1 MLTDTFTDFY
11 RIKTK
16 PYNVRNIEYDE
27 PYCMTFWEKY
37 DDIKYYDEKKFK
49 DNDDMTIPRC
59 LNCGYFEYGGYVK
72 RGRLTQKI
80 LRKPQNNKYQCCH
93 VCHKEVQG
101 DMKEHQEE
109 IHNMKFGRGVLPRDR
124 SGNPVY
130 YKPRQESIYL
140 IPNLEIVS
148 EENYNIKLILNDY
161 EIF

>member
-1 MLTDTFTDFY
+1 MLTDTFIDCY

-16 PYNVRNIEYDE
+16 PFNVRNIEYDE
-27 PYCMTFWEKY
+27 PYCMTFCDNC
-37 DDIKYYDEKKFK
+37 DDVRYYDEKKFK

-59 LNCGYFEYGGYVK
+59 LNCGYFEYGKYVK
-72 RGRLTQKI
+72 KGRLTQKI
-80 LRKPQNNKYQCCH
+80 LREPKYDKRHCCH
-93 VCHKEVQG
+93 VCHEQVFG

-109 IHNMKFGRGVLPRDR
+109 MHNMKFGRGVTSRDR

-148 EENYNIKLILNDY
+148 EENYNIKSMLNDY